1 MGRCDAEEALPRC
14 RRSGLW
20 SAEVRRD
27 GKGRRQGRLICRVR
41 TSEQTNSENG
51 HEWMEEERLEVS
63 RSVCRGGAVE
73 EGKSVGMI
81 KVPASLSG
89 FRPVRWSRSS
99 ATSTP
104 TKGQRLIQRNYMVIP
119 LYATHLRSNAK
130 INRNH
135 IVCAIR
141 THPERLES

>member
-1 MGRCDAEEALPRC
+1 MQRRRYLAAAVRGSRAQRCGGTGREEGKEGRYAEFAQANSRTV
-14 RRSGLW
+14 RS
-20 SAEVRRD
+20 
-27 GKGRRQGRLICRVR
+27 
-41 TSEQTNSENG
+41 G
-51 HEWMEEERLEVS
+51 HEWMEVEGQGVS

-104 TKGQRLIQRNYMVIP
+104 TKVQRLIQHNYMAMP
-119 LYATHLRSNAK
+119 LHATQLLGNAK
-130 INRNH
+130 INCH
-135 IVCAIR
+135 YIVLVIR
-141 THPERLES
+141 TRPARLAS